1 MGKVPKDLR
10 RASLWKTEK
19 LKRYFC
25 VPPKQGATEQK
36 ENNAFSKSALY
47 DEMKGTPEMEENS
60 YPLIR
65 MEEPQGHV

>member
-1 MGKVPKDLR
+1 MLEDRETLLEEVL
-10 RASLWKTEK
+10 L
-19 LKRYFC
+19 C
-25 VPPKQGATEQK
+25 PPKQGATEQK
-36 ENNAFSKSALY
+36 ENNAFSKSAFN